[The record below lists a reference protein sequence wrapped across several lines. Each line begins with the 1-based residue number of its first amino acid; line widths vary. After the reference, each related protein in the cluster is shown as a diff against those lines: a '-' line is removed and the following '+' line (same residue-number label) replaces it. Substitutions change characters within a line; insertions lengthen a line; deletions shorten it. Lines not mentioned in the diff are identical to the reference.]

1 MSRLQRDIQTP
12 LRDCLVKWAAIAL
25 SLFASACFMAAAIG
39 SQSYWWLG
47 LITLLPL
54 FNAIRILSPVRA
66 GACGMF
72 WGLSLFGV
80 CALIGSTQISGDLTS
95 AAYLGVI
102 PGFYAFAGSALTR
115 RVGFSPY
122 LLGFGWIG
130 VEFAL
135 QPLGL
140 HYGLLAGT
148 QSGDGLAIRLVGGF
162 AGYVLVAFL
171 VAYVNATLLTVLG
184 QVRAA
189 IAQPPPVVR
198 AAAIQRRVY
207 STEIPSYLSH
217 LLRISQP
224 RAPPV

>member
-1 MSRLQRDIQTP
+1 MSRPQRDNQESP
-12 LRDCLVKWAAIAL
+12 HERLLKGAAIAL

-39 SQSYWWLG
+39 SESYWWLG

-66 GACGMF
+66 GACGTF
-72 WGLSLFGV
+72 WGLSLYGV
-80 CALIGSTQISGDLTS
+80 CALAGSTEISAGFTS
-95 AAYLGVI
+95 LALLGLI
-102 PGFYAFAGSALTR
+102 PGLYAFAGSALTR

-130 VEFAL
+130 VELAL

-148 QSGDGLAIRLVGGF
+148 QSGDGLAIRLVGSY
-162 AGYVLVAFL
+162 AGYALVAFL
-171 VAYVNATLLTVLG
+171 VAYVNAALLTVLG
-184 QVRAA
+184 QVRCA

-198 AAAIQRRVY
+198 AAAVRRRVY
-207 STEIPSYLSH
+207 STEIPSYLSYLVH
-217 LLRISQP
+217 PSQP